1 MKNILQ
7 QLYQYHPLDYEQ
19 AREVLTKIAG
29 GQYNQ
34 AQIASFLTVFIMR
47 GPTVEELSGFRDALL
62 DLCVRVDFSAFETI
76 DLCGTGGDGK
86 QTFNISTLAA
96 VVVAGAGVKV
106 AKHGNYGV
114 SSISGSSNVLEQ
126 MGYTFRNDESRLQRE
141 LAEAGICFLHA
152 PLFHP
157 AMKTVAPIRRE
168 LGVKTFFNML
178 GPMVNPSRPNHQL
191 VGVFDLTLA
200 RMYQYIYQR
209 ADRKV
214 SIVHNLDGYDECT
227 LTAPTRLL
235 KTEQED
241 LLEAADFGLP
251 ILDAEQLAAGHSVAE
266 AAALFINIL
275 KGNGTGAQQ
284 AVVTANAALAL
295 QHFYNE
301 SLIDSVMRA
310 KESLQ
315 SGKALK
321 TFEKLLTINQ

>member
-47 GPTVEELSGFRDALL
+47 GPTVDELSGFRDALL
-62 DLCVRVDFSAFETI
+62 DLCIRVNFSEFETI

-96 VVVAGAGVKV
+96 VVVAGAGAKV

-126 MGYTFRNDESRLQRE
+126 LGYTFRNDESRLRRE
-141 LAEAGICFLHA
+141 LSEAGLCFLHA

-178 GPMVNPSRPNHQL
+178 GPMVNPSTPDHQL

-209 ADRKV
+209 ANRKA

-235 KTEQED
+235 KTDSEG
-241 LLEAADFGLP
+241 LLEPADFGLP
-251 ILDAEQLAAGHSVAE
+251 QLNADQLAAGGSVAE
-266 AAALFINIL
+266 AAALFRKIL
-275 KGNGTGAQQ
+275 EGNGTEAQQ
-284 AVVTANAALAL
+284 AVVSANAALAL
-295 QHFYNE
+295 QHFHNE
-301 SLIDSVMRA
+301 SLTDSVQRA

-315 SGKALK
+315 SGKALQ

>member
-1 MKNILQ
+1 M
-7 QLYQYHPLDYEQ
+7 
-19 AREVLTKIAG
+19 
-29 GQYNQ
+29 
-34 AQIASFLTVFIMR
+34 
-47 GPTVEELSGFRDALL
+47 
-62 DLCVRVDFSAFETI
+62 
-76 DLCGTGGDGK
+76 
-86 QTFNISTLAA
+86 
-96 VVVAGAGVKV
+96 VAGAGVKV

-178 GPMVNPSRPNHQL
+178 GPMVNPSSPNHQL

-284 AVVTANAALAL
+284 AVVAANAALAL